1 MAKMGRPK
9 KVQESEQLGTE
20 DIIEKIA
27 TFLEEKQ
34 QLDAP
39 SCYLVCKRLADD
51 YFEEWA
57 NPEGEYP
64 DLSDDEEEE
73 GDFGISSDE
82 VPEPPQEFRS
92 KQASGGMV
100 MNKDGRVVANPIKKQ
115 PMPPMPVI

>member
-1 MAKMGRPK
+1 MVKMGRPK
-9 KVQESEQLGTE
+9 KTEQKSEQLGTE

-57 NPEGEYP
+57 NPEGEEDP

-82 VPEPPQEFRS
+82 VPEPPQEF
-92 KQASGGMV
+92 GGMV